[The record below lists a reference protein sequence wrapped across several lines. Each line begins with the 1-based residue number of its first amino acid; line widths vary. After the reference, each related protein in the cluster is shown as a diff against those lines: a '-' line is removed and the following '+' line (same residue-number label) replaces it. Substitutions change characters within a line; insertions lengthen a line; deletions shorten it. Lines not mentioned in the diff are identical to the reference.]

1 MPLNMPVAQRESP
14 VFFRVPIFLVILR
27 PKSGGAVRGT
37 MKPEEEM
44 NSKRTKIICSV
55 ADNRCDVGF
64 IRSMF
69 DNGMNV
75 VRINSA
81 HASLEGAQQI
91 VDNVRK
97 VSDKIAILIDTKGP
111 EVRLTDVKTPFIV
124 VPGERI
130 DISDDTSAMCV
141 PGHLHTTYPNIS
153 RDVPV
158 GAQILIDDGSVELR
172 VMSKEAHLLVCEVMN
187 KGMIGGHKSVNV
199 PNVHID
205 LSALTEKDKTFIHWA
220 VKADIDF
227 IAHSFV
233 RSASDLM
240 EIQEILDAEGSHL
253 KIISKIENQQ
263 GVDNLDEILSH
274 CYGVMVARG
283 DLGVEIPPESLP
295 LVQKRIV
302 ETCRERKKPV
312 IVATQMLQ
320 SMIENPRPTRAE
332 VTDVA
337 NAIFQGADAIML
349 SGESASGKYPVDAV
363 ATMTRIALENEK
375 ALDVQLTLNLRKV
388 VKPVAAV
395 IARSLVASTLELP
408 VKCLVFDTYTGR
420 IGRYLSSFRP
430 QVPMYALC
438 YRDFTMRELALVRG
452 VETYPFSQVKDKN
465 EFAEKAIGILAA
477 EGRVEKG
484 DLIGYIGGLFGSEQG
499 ATYMEFRYVE

>member
-1 MPLNMPVAQRESP
+1 MDNNN
-14 VFFRVPIFLVILR
+14 
-27 PKSGGAVRGT
+27 K
-37 MKPEEEM
+37 K
-44 NSKRTKIICSV
+44 TKIICSV
-55 ADNRCDVGF
+55 ADNRCDVDF
-64 IRSMF
+64 IRKMYES
-69 DNGMNV
+69 GMNV
-75 VRINSA
+75 VRVNSA
-81 HASLEGAQQI
+81 HASIEGAQRV
-91 VDNVRK
+91 VDNVRQ

-111 EVRLTDVKTPFIV
+111 EVRLTSVDIPFLAKTGDLV
-124 VPGERI
+124 E
-130 DISDDTSAMCV
+130 ISDDTTGKCR
-141 PGHLHTTYPNIS
+141 PGFLHTTYPNFS

-158 GAQILIDDGSVELR
+158 GAQVLIDDGSVELR
-172 VMSKEAHLLVCEVMN
+172 VKSKGEGRLICEVMN
-187 KGMIGGHKSVNV
+187 EGLIGSHKSVNV

-205 LSALTEKDKTFIHWA
+205 LPALTEKDKMFIRWA
-220 VKADIDF
+220 IKADIDF

-233 RSASDLM
+233 RNASDLE
-240 EIQEILDAEGSHL
+240 EIQTILDAEGSHL

-263 GVDNLDEILSH
+263 GVDNLDDILSH

-283 DLGVEIPPESLP
+283 DLGVEIPPERLP
-295 LVQKRIV
+295 LVQKSIV
-302 ETCRERKKPV
+302 SACRERKKPV

-349 SGESASGKYPVDAV
+349 SGESANGKYPVEAV
-363 ATMTRIALENEK
+363 RTMTRIAKENEK
-375 ALDVQLTLNLRKV
+375 ALDVCLNLNLRKV
-388 VKPVAAV
+388 VKPIAAV
-395 IARSLVASTLELP
+395 IARSLIASTLELP

-430 QVPMYALC
+430 KVPMYAMC
-438 YRDFTMRELALVRG
+438 YRDCTMRELAMVRG
-452 VETYPFSQVKDKN
+452 VETYPFKQVKDKN

-477 EGRVEKG
+477 EGKVQKG